1 MLTITVPGVESF
13 DEEKQEFVT
22 TEATVLVLEH
32 SLVSLSK
39 WESIF
44 EKPFLGPDKKTS
56 EETYA
61 YIQAMCVEGEL
72 TDEVMSRLT
81 EENVTTINSY
91 IESKMTATW
100 FKELPNRPGSREIIT
115 AEIIRYWM
123 IALNV
128 PLEYE
133 TRHLN
138 QLFTLIK
145 VINEKNKPAKKMSRS
160 EMLSQ
165 RASLN
170 AQRRQSLGTNG

>member
-1 MLTITVPGVESF
+1 MLKLFVPGIELF
-13 DEEKQEFVT
+13 DESTEEFVYSDD
-22 TEATVLVLEH
+22 TVLELEH

-81 EENVTTINSY
+81 EENVITINSY

-170 AQRRQSLGTNG
+170 SQRRQRLGTNG